1 MSDVVSAFEL
11 LPAQEG
17 FWFSKAKILGY
28 GGAMGGGKTRCLCE
42 WVFDYCLD
50 NPGLKGVL
58 ARFAHTSI
66 IESTRKIM
74 LEQVLPA
81 ELIAH
86 KKESGGEDYVRLTNG
101 SEIHFIGLSDPV
113 KQFST
118 EVGIIGVDEAHE
130 VPETAVLLLNTRDRQ
145 RCRACIG
152 AGVQQCDHYPHR
164 LALAF
169 NPENPGHWLYQWFFL
184 AGAVDTALGKYKPQL
199 FPTGATRSLGSAEF
213 FFANA
218 RDNPYLDPSYVE
230 QNLAGLPELLRRRY
244 LEGEWLYV
252 SGQPFFD
259 IDAIQGYD
267 QEFVKPPKVIA
278 KSQGDPNGE
287 NRKDVCRLRPDKD
300 GGWWVWEPPVR
311 GTLDDQGNRL
321 LPARYLL
328 AVDVAQ
334 GTANDY
340 SAIQVLRLD
349 TLEQVAE
356 YQAQVDTAALAIE
369 CARAGRVY
377 NVAEIAVEKTGGWGW
392 AVISDLEKLRYPRLF
407 TKTVYDRLKK
417 EWTDK
422 LGFDTTVYTRAE
434 ALNTLERLTRD
445 FDLKLRSSRCLA
457 EMATFVWPER
467 KRQMY
472 GQSGPFDGIPQAQ
485 PGCNDDL
492 VLALAIGV
500 TVALKRPRSRQRVR
514 TREQYSPQLVTGY

>member
-1 MSDVVSAFEL
+1 MPDVDSEFQL
-11 LPAQEG
+11 LPAQAA
-17 FWFSKAKILGY
+17 FWLSDAKILGY

-42 WVFDYCLD
+42 WVFEHCLGL
-50 NPGLKGVL
+50 PGLKGVL

-74 LEQVLPA
+74 LEQVLPPS
-81 ELIAH
+81 LIAH
-86 KKESGGEDYVRLTNG
+86 KKESGGEDYIRLTNG

-118 EVGIIGVDEAHE
+118 EVGIIGIDEAHE
-130 VPETAVLLLNTRDRQ
+130 VPESAVLLLNTRNRQ
-145 RCRACIG
+145 RCKTCIQNG
-152 AGVQQCDHYPHR
+152 TLLCDHFPHR
-164 LALAF
+164 IALAF
-169 NPENPGHWLYQWFFL
+169 NPENPGHYLYQWFFL
-184 AGAVDTALGKYKPQL
+184 AGAVQTTYGRRKEQL
-199 FPTGATRSLGSAEF
+199 FPTNATRSLGTAEF

-218 RDNPYLDPSYVE
+218 RDNPYLDPEYVN

-259 IDAIQGYD
+259 IDAIAAYD
-267 QEFVKPPKVIA
+267 KEFVKPPKVMA
-278 KSQGDPNGE
+278 RSHGDPTGADN
-287 NRKDVCRLRPDKD
+287 KDLCRLKPDRQ
-300 GGWWVWEPPVR
+300 GGWWVWEPPIR
-311 GTLDDQGNRL
+311 STLDDQGNRL

-334 GTANDY
+334 GSANDY
-340 SAIQVLRLD
+340 SAVQVLRLD

-356 YQAQVDTAALAIE
+356 FQGQIDTAELAIE
-369 CARAGRVY
+369 VARVGRVY
-377 NVAEIAVEKTGGWGW
+377 NVAEVAVEKTGGWGW
-392 AVISDLEKLRYPRLF
+392 AVISDLEKFKYPRLY
-407 TKTVYDRLKK
+407 TKTVYDRLQKQ
-417 EWTDK
+417 WTDK

-434 ALNTLERLTRD
+434 ALNTLEQLTRD
-445 FDLKLRSSRCLA
+445 FELKLRSSRCLA

-467 KRQMY
+467 RRQAY

-500 TVALKRPRSRQRVR
+500 TVALKRPRRR
-514 TREQYSPQLVTGY
+514 TREQRRERYTPELVTGY